1 MRSKIASYS
10 AEILSLRIQRYT
22 LSMIQLW
29 LMEKYQVKASMAT
42 IARSYKRSL
51 AANLEHSR
59 SVSGSDY
66 ARHKKEVTL
75 RLQYRSYSRNL
86 DRYMGVIQYYYFQ
99 SQLKP
104 REILVELQSQGIET
118 SLSSVY
124 RIIRVM
130 REQKSQA
137 KLYKGAE
144 NICKRSQ
151 SSKGTKQ
158 SDVQLRAYLRSGNF
172 PQL

>member
-1 MRSKIASYS
+1 MSSKIARFS

-29 LMEKYQVKASMAT
+29 LMDKYQVRASMAT

-66 ARHKKEVTL
+66 DRYKKEATL
-75 RLQYRSYSRNL
+75 RLQCRSYSRNL
-86 DRYMGVIQYYYFQ
+86 DRYKGLIQNYYFQ
-99 SQLKP
+99 SKLKP
-104 REILVELQSQGIET
+104 GEILVELTSLGVKT

-124 RIIRVM
+124 RIVRVIC
-130 REQKSQA
+130 EQENKA
-137 KLYKGAE
+137 KIGQEVE
-144 NICKRSQ
+144 NVCKRSK
-151 SSKGTKQ
+151 SGKAPKQ
-158 SDVQLRAYLRSGNF
+158 SDVQLRAYFRAGNF

>member
-10 AEILSLRIQRYT
+10 AEIVSLRIQRYT

-75 RLQYRSYSRNL
+75 RLQCRSYSRNL
-86 DRYMGVIQYYYFQ
+86 DRYMGVIQHYYFQ
-99 SQLKP
+99 SQLKV
-104 REILVELQSQGIET
+104 REILVELQLQGIET

-124 RIIRVM
+124 RIIRVI

-137 KLYKGAE
+137 NLYQGAE

-158 SDVQLRAYLRSGNF
+158 SDVQLRAYLRAGNF
-172 PQL
+172 PKL